1 MSINKKNPS
10 IIVQARTGSKRFP
23 QKMLKTI
30 GNKTV
35 LEIILTRL
43 TKCTKVNSVILA
55 TSDKKQDVKLINIA
69 KKLNIKF
76 YCGKENDLVDRYYH
90 AALKFDVDPIVR
102 FPGDNLLPCPKEIDK
117 IISHYQKKNTNDR
130 ELFCSNIENF
140 FNSKYPT
147 GIGAEVFGFKSLK
160 RIYHYEKNK
169 EKREHIHKNFIDYK
183 TGKPINKKKCE
194 ISTIKAPKK
203 KCYPK
208 IVLHIDYKK
217 EYEELKEI
225 FLRFNNV
232 NVNIEKVLKFIDTNK
247 NEFKYLY
254 NC

>member
-1 MSINKKNPS
+1 MSIDKKNPS

-43 TKCTKVNSVILA
+43 TKCKKVNSVILA

-117 IISHYQKKNTNDR
+117 IISHYQKK
-130 ELFCSNIENF
+130 
-140 FNSKYPT
+140 
-147 GIGAEVFGFKSLK
+147 
-160 RIYHYEKNK
+160 
-169 EKREHIHKNFIDYK
+169 YK
-183 TGKPINKKKCE
+183 
-194 ISTIKAPKK
+194 
-203 KCYPK
+203 
-208 IVLHIDYKK
+208 
-217 EYEELKEI
+217 
-225 FLRFNNV
+225 
-232 NVNIEKVLKFIDTNK
+232 
-247 NEFKYLY
+247 
-254 NC
+254 